1 MSLRVDPGLEGKPQM
16 KRFSWELQFGLSLI
30 FLSVVLYL
38 FHYALFEDAR
48 HIILW
53 TTTSVAFLPISVLF
67 VTLIINRLLL
77 RREKQLIMEKLN
89 VLVGTFFS
97 VIGTR
102 LLRYCAAWDP
112 HLDRIRPEIST
123 GIDCPEKEYRRFRQ
137 RLEEFDYAIEVNK
150 VDFEELRR
158 FLAEKSD
165 FMLRLLENPHL
176 LEHTSFTNLLRSVFH
191 LTEELVGREG
201 LGDLPESDYRHLAR
215 DAERVY
221 GLVVPE
227 WLDYMRYLK
236 ASYPYL
242 FSFAM
247 RTNPFEERASV
258 VVEE

>member
-1 MSLRVDPGLEGKPQM
+1 
-16 KRFSWELQFGLSLI
+16 
-30 FLSVVLYL
+30 VVLYL

-77 RREKQLIMEKLN
+77 RRERGVIMEKLN
-89 VLVGTFFS
+89 VLIGAFFS

-102 LLRYCAAWDP
+102 LLRYFAAWDP
-112 HLDRIRPEIST
+112 DVDRLLPEVDA
-123 GIDCPEKEYRRFRQ
+123 GVDCTEKEYRQVRH
-137 RLEEFDYAIEVNK
+137 RLNQCEYKVDVKKVEFD
-150 VDFEELRR
+150 ELRQ
-158 FLAEKSD
+158 FLGGRSD

-176 LEHTSFTNLLRSVFH
+176 LEHDSFTNLLRSVFH

-201 LGDLPESDYRHLAR
+201 LRDLPESDYRHLAV
-215 DAERVY
+215 DIERVY
-221 GLVVPE
+221 RLLVLE
-227 WLDYMRYLK
+227 WLDYMKYLK

>member
-1 MSLRVDPGLEGKPQM
+1 MR
-16 KRFSWELQFGLSLI
+16 RFSWEIQFGLSLI
-30 FLSVVLYL
+30 LLSVVLYL

-53 TTTSVAFLPISVLF
+53 TTTSIAFLPISVLF

-77 RREKQLIMEKLN
+77 RRERGVIMEKLN
-89 VLVGTFFS
+89 VLIGTFFS
-97 VIGTR
+97 VIGTG

-112 HLDRIRPEIST
+112 DVDRLRPEVKEGVDS
-123 GIDCPEKEYRRFRQ
+123 PEKEYRLVRHG
-137 RLEEFDYAIEVNK
+137 LEECGYRVDVKK
-150 VDFEELRR
+150 VDFDELRR
-158 FLAEKSD
+158 FLEGKSD

-176 LEHTSFTNLLRSVFH
+176 LEHDSFTNLLRSVFH
-191 LTEELVGREG
+191 LTEELVSREG
-201 LGDLPESDYRHLAR
+201 LKDLPESDYRHLAV
-215 DAERVY
+215 DIERVY
-221 GLVVPE
+221 RLIVLE

>member
-1 MSLRVDPGLEGKPQM
+1 MR
-16 KRFSWELQFGLSLI
+16 RFSWEIQFGLSLI
-30 FLSVVLYL
+30 LMSVVLYL

-48 HIILW
+48 HILLW

-77 RREKQLIMEKLN
+77 RREKGVIMEKLN
-89 VLVGTFFS
+89 VLIGTFFS

-112 HLDRIRPEIST
+112 DVDRIRPEV
-123 GIDCPEKEYRRFRQ
+123 GAGVDCTEKEYRSVRH
-137 RLEEFDYAIEVNK
+137 RLEEYEYTVDVQKIDFD
-150 VDFEELRR
+150 ELRQ
-158 FLAEKSD
+158 FLEGKSD

-176 LEHTSFTNLLRSVFH
+176 LEHDSFTNLLRSVFH

-201 LGDLPESDYRHLAR
+201 LEDLPESDYRHLAH
-215 DAERVY
+215 DMERVY
-221 GLVVPE
+221 RLVVLE
-227 WLDYMRYLK
+227 WLDYMRYLR

-247 RTNPFEERASV
+247 RMNPFEKRTSV

>member
-1 MSLRVDPGLEGKPQM
+1 MR
-16 KRFSWELQFGLSLI
+16 RFSWEIQFGLSLI
-30 FLSVVLYL
+30 LLSVVLYL

-67 VTLIINRLLL
+67 VTLIINQLLV
-77 RREKQLIMEKLN
+77 RRERDVIMEKLN
-89 VLVGTFFS
+89 VLIGTFFS

-112 HLDRIRPEIST
+112 DADRLRPEV
-123 GIDCPEKEYRRFRQ
+123 GEGVDCPEKEYRRVRH
-137 RLEEFDYAIEVNK
+137 RLDECEYRVDVKK
-150 VDFEELRR
+150 VDFDELRR

-176 LEHTSFTNLLRSVFH
+176 LEHASFTNLLRSVFH

-201 LGDLPESDYRHLAR
+201 LRELPDSDYRHLAH
-215 DAERVY
+215 DMERVY
-221 GLVVPE
+221 RLLGLE
-227 WLDYMRYLK
+227 WFDYMRYLK
-236 ASYPYL
+236 ESYPYL

-247 RTNPFEERASV
+247 RTNPFEERVSV
-258 VVEE
+258 VVDE